1 MLTKADNLNWNL
13 SNFRS
18 LRTSPQ
24 TGVAISWIE
33 ALFFIDE
40 FRKMV
45 QKSSLYDDR
54 LPRIRWGFPR
64 QCAHWLGMTRSDG
77 PLNSILTMNPSPT
90 EMMPSPAK
98 TGEGIV
104 MLASFLRYFPAA
116 PMRIWARSESP
127 SRMTVFSSPFRLCFR
142 ASRARVNS

>member
-1 MLTKADNLNWNL
+1 MNGRYEIQDIRYEIYDIRKCAYRLKSVNWNL
-13 SNFRS
+13 IVN
-18 LRTSPQ
+18 
-24 TGVAISWIE
+24 
-33 ALFFIDE
+33 
-40 FRKMV
+40 
-45 QKSSLYDDR
+45 
-54 LPRIRWGFPR
+54 
-64 QCAHWLGMTRSDG
+64 
-77 PLNSILTMNPSPT
+77 LNGNPSPT

-98 TGEGIV
+98 TREGIV